1 LPGGENLLTWM
12 QGSAKGSPSLSISK
26 QRLLSCPPEIKA
38 NEKSHLICSLFNYV
52 HQRKE
57 KELGRI
63 KFVPSFNCTLIVAGF
78 NMELHAETV
87 QILTSRLCNMMAAKS
102 EKLYE
107 LFYELSERNWE

>member
-1 LPGGENLLTWM
+1 LPGGENLLTWI

-26 QRLLSCPPEIKA
+26 QRLLSYTTEIKA
-38 NEKSHLICSLFNYV
+38 HEKSHLICSLFNYV

-57 KELGRI
+57 KELERI
-63 KFVPSFNCTLIVAGF
+63 KSVQTFNCTLIVAGS

-102 EKLYE
+102 EELY
-107 LFYELSERNWE
+107 